1 MPQNKNAIIRYQTL
15 DKCFRN
21 PGRRYYFEDLLSE
34 CNQALSDYDPEST
47 GIKRRQLFD
56 DILFMESEKGW
67 SIPLLKLKDGK
78 QKYYRYEDMNF
89 SINNSPIN
97 EMESEQIKAAMLIL
111 SRFKGAPQFAWIEE
125 MIPKLQQ
132 TFGFKTNEKE
142 IISFDSNQYLKG
154 IEHLGA
160 IFNAI
165 LFKKTLTI
173 GYQSFK
179 TDKPTITVISPYY
192 LKQYNNRW
200 YLFGKTVRFENLSI
214 RSLDRIIS
222 VAESKEP
229 YLPNTEVDFSEYF
242 EDIIGITKPKDSLP
256 LLIELWFS
264 PKQAPYVL
272 TKPLHGSQKKKS
284 FDETGLIITIEVIP
298 NYELKSLILSFG
310 REAKVCSPAHFGDE
324 ILNMAYGNYL

>member
-1 MPQNKNAIIRYQTL
+1 MPANKNAIIRYQTL

-21 PGRRYYFEDLLSE
+21 PGRRYYIEDLLNA
-34 CNQALSDYDPEST
+34 CNQALSEHNPGTT

-67 SIPLLKLKDGK
+67 SIPLLRMSDGK

-97 EMESEQIKAAMLIL
+97 EMESEQIKAALLII
-111 SRFKGAPQFAWIEE
+111 SRFKGTPQFAWVEE
-125 MIPKLQQ
+125 MIPKLEQA
-132 TFGFKTNEKE
+132 FGFKSNEKE
-142 IISFDSNQYLKG
+142 IISFDTNQYLKG
-154 IEHLGA
+154 IEHLGT

-165 LFKKTLTI
+165 LYEKTLTI

-179 TDKPTITVISPYY
+179 TDKPNITVISPYY

-200 YLFGKTVRFENLSI
+200 YLFGKTARFETLSI
-214 RSLDRIIS
+214 RSLDRIVS
-222 VAESKEP
+222 VAESKVP
-229 YLPNTEVDFSEYF
+229 YLPNIEVNFSEYF
-242 EDIIGITKPKDSLP
+242 EDIIGITKPKDTLP
-256 LLIELWFS
+256 ELIELWFS

-272 TKPLHGSQKKKS
+272 TKPLHGTQKKKS
-284 FDETGLIITIEVIP
+284 FDETGLIVTIEVMP

-310 REAKVCSPAHFGDE
+310 KEVKVYSPVHFSEE
-324 ILNMAYGNYL
+324 ILKMAYGNEL